1 LPTLIFAQRLGL
13 RQLAE
18 HHGYKLTPAAEAFG
32 RFLPQGILCPPPELM
47 TVHHRK

>member
-1 LPTLIFAQRLGL
+1 L

-32 RFLPQGILCPPPELM
+32 RFLPTAFFDPPLELM
-47 TVHHRK
+47 AVYHRK